1 MQSPICK
8 NDSGVTDRPYLSDQG
23 KILIYFCS
31 VKGKFIRETLKELG
45 MPENIFD
52 VTDLNE
58 LEKLR
63 KVVAKKEKDQGRHNT
78 NACSISQLK
87 HYLEKGLTYK
97 EFEHDA
103 MIVKTRKRKQMV
115 KIIIAI

>member
-1 MQSPICK
+1 
-8 NDSGVTDRPYLSDQG
+8 
-23 KILIYFCS
+23 
-31 VKGKFIRETLKELG
+31 

-87 HYLEKGLTYK
+87 HYLEKGFTYT

-103 MIVKTRKRKQMV
+103 MIVKNKKKKTDDKK
-115 KIIIAI
+115 